1 MNALGASP
9 VSSCSGS
16 RQVSSE
22 ECKGHALSCCALV
35 WIFMLTMRACQARV
49 AQDSLIWKPP
59 GAGPVSYHQDAPYI
73 SAQFIPF
80 QNNSITIWCA
90 LDDADEETGVVE
102 YARGSHLWPWQRQR
116 AIASS
121 DDPVDQHV
129 AAAEASFHGATGA
142 AYRIPLQRACA
153 AAGLREPDVEIVRL
167 KVPSGF
173 SSPCLG
179 VCCRSI
185 SLSLSLSLSPA
196 PPPHAQHPLHARAL
210 FSLDQP

>member
-1 MNALGASP
+1 
-9 VSSCSGS
+9 
-16 RQVSSE
+16 
-22 ECKGHALSCCALV
+22 
-35 WIFMLTMRACQARV
+35 MRACQARV

-73 SAQFIPF
+73 SAQFVPF

-116 AIASS
+116 AIATS

-142 AYRIPLQRACA
+142 AYKIPLQVCMCVSVCMYVCVCVMSVCLSVCLSVCPCACMHA
-153 AAGLREPDVEIVRL
+153 CVCSCVEL
-167 KVPSGF
+167 LTK
-173 SSPCLG
+173 SPCSG
-179 VCCRSI
+179 
-185 SLSLSLSLSPA
+185 PA
-196 PPPHAQHPLHARAL
+196 LLQG
-210 FSLDQP
+210 SGSQM